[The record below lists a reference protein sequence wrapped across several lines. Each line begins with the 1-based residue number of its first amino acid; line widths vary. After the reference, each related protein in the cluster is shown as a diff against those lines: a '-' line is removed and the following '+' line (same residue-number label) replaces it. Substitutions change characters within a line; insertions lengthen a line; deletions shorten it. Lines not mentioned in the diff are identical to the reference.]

1 MLIIFNIFILIQL
14 CELPTLIMQAFLI
27 EEEKIEIIFIFFSVA
42 HSKNVDSVN
51 TTKNFKKLK
60 TNKTDNET

>member
-1 MLIIFNIFILIQL
+1 MLIIFKIFILIQL